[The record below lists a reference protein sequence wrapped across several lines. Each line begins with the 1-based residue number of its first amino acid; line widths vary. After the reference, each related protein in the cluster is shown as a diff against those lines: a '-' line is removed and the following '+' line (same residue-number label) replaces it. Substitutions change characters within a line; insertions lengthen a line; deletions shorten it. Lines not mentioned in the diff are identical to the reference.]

1 MDALRRHGHAIPVV
15 ICNYTLPDGDWK
27 RILAA
32 LDRLPIRLSF
42 VVSSRV
48 ADERL
53 WAEVLN
59 LGAFDL
65 LLGGPF
71 DREEVLRVVE
81 NAWWA
86 SEGNAKYASPLNRR
100 LPKRA
105 EATNLKKL
113 AGGGD
118 LPPFSPPNVIEDFQ
132 LS

>member
-1 MDALRRHGHAIPVV
+1 MDALRHNSHVIPVV
-15 ICNYTLPDGDWK
+15 ICNHTLPDGDWTQ
-27 RILAA
+27 ILAA
-32 LDRLPIRLSF
+32 ADGIAIRPSL
-42 VVSSRV
+42 VASSRM

-86 SEGNAKYASPLNRR
+86 SDGYAKYALPLNRR
-100 LPKRA
+100 HPERA
-105 EATNLKKL
+105 LGRNSRKL
-113 AGGGD
+113 VGSGG
-118 LPPFSPPNVIEDFQ
+118 S
-132 LS
+132 

>member
-1 MDALRRHGHAIPVV
+1 MDSGGCGQNADSAQLCRLFAGGRRTP
-15 ICNYTLPDGDWK
+15 L
-27 RILAA
+27 
-32 LDRLPIRLSF
+32 
-42 VVSSRV
+42 
-48 ADERL
+48 
-53 WAEVLN
+53 AEVLN

-71 DREEVLRVVE
+71 DPEEVLRVVE

-113 AGGGD
+113 VAGGG
-118 LPPFSPPNVIEDFQ
+118 L
-132 LS
+132 